1 MSAKKTRTPKAAD
14 ANSGLRKRDTG
25 EWIEAT
31 GFVVR
36 LLHDDDDGSRHQRF
50 ILDTGGGRTL
60 LVAHNLDLSERVP
73 VSLGDRVN
81 VRGMYE
87 WNDLGGLLHWTHH
100 DPQGVEDGGWVRHR
114 SREYR

>member
-50 ILDTGGGRTL
+50 SLDTGEAVLETSFSGVLDWTL
-60 LVAHNLDLSERVP
+60 
-73 VSLGDRVN
+73 
-81 VRGMYE
+81 
-87 WNDLGGLLHWTHH
+87 
-100 DPQGVEDGGWVRHR
+100 
-114 SREYR
+114 

>member
-36 LLHDDDDGSRHQRF
+36 LLHDDDDGSHHQRF

-60 LVAHNLDLSERVP
+60 LIAHNLDLSGRVP
-73 VSLGDRVN
+73 VSLGDRVS

-114 SREYR
+114 SLEYR

>member
-36 LLHDDDDGSRHQRF
+36 LLHDDDDGSHHQRF

-60 LVAHNLDLSERVP
+60 LIAHNLDLSGRVP
-73 VSLGDRVN
+73 VSLGDRIS

-114 SREYR
+114 SLEYR

>member
-25 EWIEAT
+25 EWIETT
-31 GFVVR
+31 GVVVR
-36 LLHDDDDGSRHQRF
+36 LLHDDDDGSHHQRF

-60 LVAHNLDLSERVP
+60 LIAHNLDLSGRVP
-73 VSLGDRVN
+73 VSLGDRIS

-114 SREYR
+114 SLEYR